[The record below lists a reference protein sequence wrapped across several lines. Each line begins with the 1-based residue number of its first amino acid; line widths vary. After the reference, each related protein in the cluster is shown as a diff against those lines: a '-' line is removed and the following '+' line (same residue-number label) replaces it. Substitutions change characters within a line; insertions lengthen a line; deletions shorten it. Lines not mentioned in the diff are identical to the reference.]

1 MFCVLGG
8 LVWFG
13 LVIYLFFEGGGQMG
27 LLSFFSAGELLVLL
41 LTCMNGFQRASLEQ
55 CMHEF

>member
-1 MFCVLGG
+1 
-8 LVWFG
+8 
-13 LVIYLFFEGGGQMG
+13 MG

>member
-1 MFCVLGG
+1 
-8 LVWFG
+8 
-13 LVIYLFFEGGGQMG
+13 MG

-55 CMHEF
+55 FMHEF